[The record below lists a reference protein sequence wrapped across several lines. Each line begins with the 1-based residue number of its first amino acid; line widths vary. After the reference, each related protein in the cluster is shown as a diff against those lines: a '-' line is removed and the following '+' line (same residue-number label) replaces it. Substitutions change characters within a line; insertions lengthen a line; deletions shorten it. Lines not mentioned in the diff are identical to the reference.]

1 MQIRINTDLA
11 SGVFGLALA
20 GLFWSQRGNVGFMSS
35 VFPDTVLIVMALIS
49 AALVL
54 RGVLSSEA
62 ETFDLGGGGRVLIAI
77 GILALWWLGVAYV
90 GFVSTSVPLFV
101 LLALILMRTNHP
113 FRWMDVLLAIVVG
126 VLLTFGFYWI
136 FTEVLGIRPFRAP
149 FI

>member
-1 MQIRINTDLA
+1 MRIRINTDLA

-35 VFPDTVLIVMALIS
+35 VFPDTVLVVIALIS
-49 AALVL
+49 AVLVL
-54 RGVLSSEA
+54 RGVFSSEA
-62 ETFDLGGGGRVLIAI
+62 ETLDLAGGDRVLGAV
-77 GILALWWLGVAYV
+77 GILALWWVGIAFV
-90 GFVSTSVPLFV
+90 GFVSVSVPLFV

-113 FRWMDVLLAIVVG
+113 FRWTDIVIAFTVAIMVT
-126 VLLTFGFYWI
+126 LGFYWV

>member
-11 SGVFGLALA
+11 SGLFGLGLA
-20 GLFWSQRGNVGFMSS
+20 GLFWTQRGNVGFMSS

-49 AALVL
+49 TALVL
-54 RGVLSSEA
+54 RGVVASKA
-62 ETFDLGGGGRVLIAI
+62 ETFDLGGGGRVLIAV
-77 GILALWWLGVAYV
+77 GILALWWAGIAYV

-101 LLALILMRTNHP
+101 LLALMLMRTNHP
-113 FRWMDVLLAIVVG
+113 FRWTDLLLAIVVG
-126 VLLTFGFYWI
+126 VLLTYGFYWV